1 MITPTFQEFER
12 LSMEG
17 NLIPVY
23 QEILADLETP
33 VSAFKKL
40 NGASPSFLL
49 ESVEG
54 GEKWGRYSFLGIGPA
69 MIFRSKGNMIEVLK
83 NGELLYTTKEDDPL
97 SKLKEIMDR
106 YRPVVDV
113 PGLPRFYGGAVG
125 YLSYDMVRFMENIP
139 NSKPDDL
146 KTYDSYFIIPC
157 NVVVFDNARNTMKL
171 VANVFLDSSSPP
183 EDSYVEATSTINRM
197 IHKLGQPLNL
207 TKLKSDD
214 GVPLFV
220 DSNFNERDF
229 TEAVDKCREYII
241 NGDII
246 QVVLSQRF
254 EMEIDVEPFELYRAL
269 RIINPSP
276 YMFYLQFEELTLV
289 GSSPEVLV
297 RKEGERVEV
306 RPIAG
311 TRPRGKSADEDE
323 RLMEDL
329 LSDPKELAEHV
340 MLVDLGRNDLGRIAQ
355 FGSVNVANLMRIEK
369 YSHVMHIVSDVEG
382 RLKNGHNSFDVLR
395 AAFPAGTLTGAPKV
409 RAMEIIEEIEPVRR
423 GTYGGAVGYFSF
435 SGNMDMCIT
444 IRTMLVMNGKIY
456 LQAGAGI
463 VYDSDPKMEY
473 KETQHKAK
481 GMLKAVE
488 MARKNMKLR

>member
-1 MITPTFQEFER
+1 MITPTFQEFKK
-12 LSMEG
+12 LAKKG

-40 NGASPSFLL
+40 NGTSPSFLL

-69 MIFRSKGNMIEVLK
+69 LIFRSKGNQVEVEK
-83 NGELLYTTKEDDPL
+83 DGELLSCTVEDDPI
-97 SKLKEIMDR
+97 SKLKELMDR
-106 YRPVVDV
+106 YNPVDV
-113 PGLPRFYGGAVG
+113 TGLPRFYGGAVG
-125 YLSYDMVRFMENIP
+125 YLSYDMVRFMENLP
-139 NSKPDDL
+139 DSNKDDL
-146 KTYDSYFIIPC
+146 GIYDSYFVIPD
-157 NVVVFDNARNTMKL
+157 NIVIFDNARNTMKL
-171 VANVFLDSSSPP
+171 VANVFLDGSSSL
-183 EDSYVEATSTINRM
+183 EDLYVEETATINRM
-197 IHKLGQPLNL
+197 IHKLEQPLEM
-207 TKLKSDD
+207 TQISTDD

-220 DSNFNERDF
+220 DSNFKEKDF
-229 TEAVDKCREYII
+229 IDAVDRCREHII
-241 NGDII
+241 NGDVI

-254 EMEIDVEPFELYRAL
+254 EMEIVSEPLDLYRAL
-269 RIINPSP
+269 RTINPSP
-276 YMFYLQFEELTLV
+276 YMFYLQFEDATLV

-297 RKEGERVEV
+297 RKVGDKVEL

-311 TRPRGKSADEDE
+311 TRPRGATNDEDE
-323 RLMEDL
+323 RLSEELLEDK
-329 LSDPKELAEHV
+329 KELAEHV
-340 MLVDLGRNDLGRIAQ
+340 MLVDLGRNDLGRVAE
-355 FGSVNVANLMRIEK
+355 FGSVEVTNLMRIEK

-382 RLKNGHNSFDVLR
+382 KLKEGCDSFDVLH

-409 RAMEIIEEIEPVRR
+409 RAMEIIDDIEPVKR

-444 IRTMLVMNGKIY
+444 IRTMLIRNGKIY

-463 VYDSDPKMEY
+463 VYDSDPKTEF

-488 MARKNMKLR
+488 MVRQNMKLR

>member
-1 MITPTFQEFER
+1 MITPTFQEFEK
-12 LSMEG
+12 LSREG

-40 NGASPSFLL
+40 NGTSPSFLL

-54 GEKWGRYSFLGIGPA
+54 GEKWGRYSFLGIGTA
-69 MIFRSKGNMIEVLK
+69 MIFRSKGETVEVLRD
-83 NGELLYTTKEDDPL
+83 GELLHSTKEEDPL
-97 SKLKEIMDR
+97 LKLKEIMDR
-106 YRPVVDV
+106 YRPVDV

-139 NSKPDDL
+139 NSKADDL
-146 KTYDSYFIIPC
+146 KTYDSYFIIP
-157 NVVVFDNARNTMKL
+157 NNIVIFDNTRNTMKL
-171 VANVFLDSSSPP
+171 VANVFLDGSSTP

-197 IHKLGQPLNL
+197 IHKLDQPLDL
-207 TKLKSDD
+207 TQLKADD

-220 DSNFNERDF
+220 DSNFKEKDF

-254 EMEIDVEPFELYRAL
+254 EMEIDVEPFDLYRAL
-269 RIINPSP
+269 RTINPSP
-276 YMFYLQFEELTLV
+276 YMFYLQFEDLTLV

-311 TRPRGKSADEDE
+311 TRPRGKTEDEDE
-323 RLMEDL
+323 RLTEDL
-329 LSDPKELAEHV
+329 LSDPKEQAEHV
-340 MLVDLGRNDLGRIAQ
+340 MLVDLGRNDLGRVAQ
-355 FGSVNVANLMRIEK
+355 FGSVDVTNLMRIEK

-382 RLKNGHNSFDVLR
+382 RLKNGYDSFNVLR

-444 IRTMLVMNGKIY
+444 IRTMLIMNGKIY

-463 VYDSDPKMEY
+463 VYDSDPKMEHR
-473 KETQHKAK
+473 ETQHKAK

-488 MARKNMKLR
+488 MVRKNMKLR